1 MGLLDILV
9 VIIYLVAIV
18 ALGCWASVRSAKSGD
33 ADQATDYFLAGRTL
47 KWPVI
52 GLALFATNIST
63 VHLVGLA
70 EAGYKSG
77 LLMGNFEL
85 LAVVTLVMLAIFFAP
100 FYIRSR
106 VATLPDFLE
115 KRYSRPS
122 RDIVAVLSVFS
133 AIFIHIGF
141 SLYTG
146 AVVLNGIFGVE
157 LSKTVCILAIAV
169 LTGVYTIAGG

>member
-9 VIIYLVAIV
+9 VVVFLVTAV
-18 ALGCWASVRSAKSGD
+18 RLGSWAGVRAPRGASGAEQAKG
-33 ADQATDYFLAGRTL
+33 YFLAGRTL
-47 KWPVI
+47 KWPMI

-70 EAGYKSG
+70 QAGYVSG

-85 LAVVTLVMLAIFFAP
+85 LAIPTLIILSVFFTP

-115 KRYSRPS
+115 KRYSRVS
-122 RDIVAVLSVFS
+122 RDIVAALSV
-133 AIFIHIGF
+133 
-141 SLYTG
+141 
-146 AVVLNGIFGVE
+146 
-157 LSKTVCILAIAV
+157 
-169 LTGVYTIAGG
+169 

>member
-9 VIIYLVAIV
+9 VVLYLATIV
-18 ALGCWASVRSAKSGD
+18 GLGCWAGLRAQTGSSA
-33 ADQATDYFLAGRTL
+33 ADKAKDYFLAGRTL
-47 KWPVI
+47 KWPII

-85 LAVVTLVMLAIFFAP
+85 LAGFTLVILAVFFVP
-100 FYIRSR
+100 FYIRAR

-122 RDIVAVLSVFS
+122 RDIVA
-133 AIFIHIGF
+133 
-141 SLYTG
+141 
-146 AVVLNGIFGVE
+146 
-157 LSKTVCILAIAV
+157 
-169 LTGVYTIAGG
+169 

>member
-9 VIIYLVAIV
+9 VVIYLVAIV
-18 ALGCWASVRSAKSGD
+18 GLGCWAGVRGQTKSTD
-33 ADQATDYFLAGRTL
+33 ADQAKDYFLAGRTL

-85 LAVVTLVMLAIFFAP
+85 LAVRHAGDPGDILC
-100 FYIRSR
+100 S
-106 VATLPDFLE
+106 FL
-115 KRYSRPS
+115 YSVPCCNT
-122 RDIVAVLSVFS
+122 A
-133 AIFIHIGF
+133 
-141 SLYTG
+141 
-146 AVVLNGIFGVE
+146 
-157 LSKTVCILAIAV
+157 
-169 LTGVYTIAGG
+169 